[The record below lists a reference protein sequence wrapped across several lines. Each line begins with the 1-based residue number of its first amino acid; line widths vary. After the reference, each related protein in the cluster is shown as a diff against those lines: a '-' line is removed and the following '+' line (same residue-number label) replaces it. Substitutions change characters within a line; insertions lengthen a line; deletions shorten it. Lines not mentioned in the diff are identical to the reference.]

1 MIISKLHYSS
11 QGSTPEDHLINI
23 QKACTYGIELVQLHL
38 KDVTNAHYLE
48 IAKAARDITL
58 RYQTRLV
65 ITHNYEVA
73 KAVKAEGVILEN
85 LEDCPT
91 QIRPKLYSWQM
102 IGGIAKTLE
111 DCRAFLAK
119 DVDYIALGPF
129 ASTSDTS
136 SSNTLS
142 IDNYNAINKAL
153 HTEKPIIA
161 FGAIEP
167 NDVTALLEAGVAGIT
182 LADGITTNFDTIK
195 RFNEL
200 LQASATGEIRHTF
213 E

>member
-1 MIISKLHYSS
+1 MTISKLHYSS

-38 KDVTNAHYLE
+38 KDVSKAHYLE

-65 ITHNYEVA
+65 ITNNYEVA

-85 LEDCPT
+85 LEVCPT
-91 QIRPKLYSWQM
+91 QIRPHLYSWQM
-102 IGGIAKTLE
+102 IGGIANTLE
-111 DCRAFLAK
+111 DCKAFLAK
-119 DVDYIALGPF
+119 DVDYITLGPF
-129 ASTSDTS
+129 TSTYENT

-142 IDNYNAINKAL
+142 LNSYNAINKAL

-161 FGAIEP
+161 FGTIAP
-167 NDVTALLEAGVAGIT
+167 NDVTALIEAGVAGIAV
-182 LADGITTNFDTIK
+182 ADGITTNFDTIK
-195 RFNEL
+195 RFNQL